1 MKFIDLRSDTVTK
14 PSPAMLQ
21 QMLSSEL
28 GDDVYG
34 EDPTI
39 NELEQKVAKLFK
51 KEAALFV
58 PSGTMSNQISL
69 LVNTNTGDEVIVES
83 DSHIFY
89 YETAAA
95 SILSRVQLRCVSSTF
110 GEMPINDVKNAIRD
124 DIYYF
129 PKTSLIC
136 LENTHN
142 RHGGTIISQDYIKEV
157 SNLTK
162 DKNIKLHLDGARI
175 WNAHK
180 ATNIPLHKMTEDFD
194 TLSVCFSKGMGAPV
208 GSVFLGSEEDRKKA
222 LKWRKILGG
231 GMRQAGVLA
240 GACLYALNHNLDK
253 IAIDNQNAKE
263 FAKLISKSNKID
275 INLENI
281 QTNIVTFK
289 IDDNINANLFVQS
302 CKNAGVLL
310 SHIGNNRIRTV
321 VHLDV
326 DFGMLNE
333 ASKIIINILEDL

>member
-14 PSPAMLQ
+14 PSPEMLNN
-21 QMLSSEL
+21 MLNSEL

-39 NELEQKVAKLFK
+39 NELESQVAKLFQ

-95 SILSRVQLRCVSSTF
+95 SILSRVQLRCISSSF
-110 GEMPINDVKNAIRD
+110 GEMPINEVKNAIRD
-124 DIYYF
+124 DVYYF
-129 PKTSLIC
+129 PKTTLIC

-142 RHGGTIISQDYIKEV
+142 RHGGTIISQEYIKKLFSLAKE
-157 SNLTK
+157 N
-162 DKNIKLHLDGARI
+162 NIKLHLDGARI

-180 ATNIPLHKMTEDFD
+180 STGIPLHQMVEDFD

-208 GSVFLGSEEDRKKA
+208 GSVFLGSKEDRKKA

-253 IAIDNQNAKE
+253 IAIDNENARE
-263 FAKLISKSNKID
+263 FAKLISKSNKIELS
-275 INLENI
+275 LEYI

-289 IDDNINANLFVQS
+289 IDDKINANLFVQS
-302 CKNAGVLL
+302 CKSAGVLL

-326 DFGMLNE
+326 DFDMLNS
-333 ASKIIINILEDL
+333 ASKIITKILEDL

>member
-14 PSPAMLQ
+14 PSPEMLNN
-21 QMLSSEL
+21 MLNSEL

-39 NELEQKVAKLFK
+39 NELESQVAKLFQ

-95 SILSRVQLRCVSSTF
+95 SILSRVQLRCISSSF
-110 GEMPINDVKNAIRD
+110 GELPINEVKNAIRD
-124 DIYYF
+124 DVYYF
-129 PKTSLIC
+129 PKTTLIC

-142 RHGGTIISQDYIKEV
+142 RHGGTIISQEYIKKLFSLAKE
-157 SNLTK
+157 N
-162 DKNIKLHLDGARI
+162 NIKLHLDGARI
-175 WNAHK
+175 WNAHR
-180 ATNIPLHKMTEDFD
+180 TTGIPLHQMAEDFD

-208 GSVFLGSEEDRKKA
+208 GSVFLGSKEDRKKA

-253 IAIDNQNAKE
+253 IAIDNENARE
-263 FAKLISKSNKID
+263 FAKLISKSNKIELS
-275 INLENI
+275 LEYI

-289 IDDNINANLFVQS
+289 IDDKINANLFVQS
-302 CKNAGVLL
+302 CKSAGVLL

-326 DFGMLNE
+326 DFDMLNS
-333 ASKIIINILEDL
+333 ASKIITKILEDL

>member
-14 PSPAMLQ
+14 PSPEMLNN
-21 QMLSSEL
+21 MLTSEL

-39 NELEQKVAKLFK
+39 NELESQVAKLFQ

-95 SILSRVQLRCVSSTF
+95 SILSRVQLRCISSSF
-110 GEMPINDVKNAIRD
+110 GEMPINEVKNAIRD
-124 DIYYF
+124 DVYYF
-129 PKTSLIC
+129 PKTTLIC

-142 RHGGTIISQDYIKEV
+142 RHGGTIISQEYIKKLFSLAKE
-157 SNLTK
+157 N
-162 DKNIKLHLDGARI
+162 NIKLHLDGARI

-180 ATNIPLHKMTEDFD
+180 STGIPLHQMAEDFD

-208 GSVFLGSEEDRKKA
+208 GSVFLGSKEDREKA

-253 IAIDNQNAKE
+253 IAIDNENARE
-263 FAKLISKSNKID
+263 FAKLISKSNKIELS
-275 INLENI
+275 LEYI

-289 IDDNINANLFVQS
+289 IDDKINANLFVQS
-302 CKNAGVLL
+302 CKSAGVLL

-326 DFGMLNE
+326 DFDMLNS
-333 ASKIIINILEDL
+333 ASKIITKILEDL